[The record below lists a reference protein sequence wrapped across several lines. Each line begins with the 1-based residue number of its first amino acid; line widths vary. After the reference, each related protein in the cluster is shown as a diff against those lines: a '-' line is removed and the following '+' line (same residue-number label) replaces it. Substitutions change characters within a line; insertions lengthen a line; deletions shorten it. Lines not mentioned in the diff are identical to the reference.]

1 MFPSNVVSLHLS
13 LNFYR
18 GSCFRLERGM
28 HLYGELV
35 AAILVDCPKTIIQ
48 NSINNAKATGL
59 LEFASEILLT
69 LALTSRRLFLFI

>member
-1 MFPSNVVSLHLS
+1 
-13 LNFYR
+13 
-18 GSCFRLERGM
+18 M

-35 AAILVDCPKTIIQ
+35 AVILVDCPKTIIQ